1 MITRSWY
8 LLTQNRCYKRTD
20 RGYSSSRIT
29 KTRERQRSCLSH
41 KLEFGL
47 TIDIFPEENGAATG
61 SLVAAVVANIYMEEF
76 EEQAIANATCKPK
89 IWKGYVD
96 DTFTVSDRD
105 HVNGFLQHLNS
116 QQPTIRFT
124 MEIKKDNTN
133 PLST

>member
-1 MITRSWY
+1 MVSFDVESLFTNVPIETAVQAALRKLENDSD
-8 LLTQNRCYKRTD
+8 LANRTNLNL
-20 RGYSSSRIT
+20 
-29 KTRERQRSCLSH
+29 RSCLSH

-47 TIDIFPEENGAATG
+47 TIDIFPEENRAAIG

-124 MEIKKDNTN
+124 MEIKK
-133 PLST
+133 